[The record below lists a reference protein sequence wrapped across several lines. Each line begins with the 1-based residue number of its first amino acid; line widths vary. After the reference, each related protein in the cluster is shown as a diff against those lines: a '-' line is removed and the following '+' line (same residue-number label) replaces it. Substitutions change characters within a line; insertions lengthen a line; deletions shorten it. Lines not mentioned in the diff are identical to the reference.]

1 MTSVLRSLLLI
12 PLLTATAAHADW
24 SQRTLAGMQVQI
36 YTPQSM
42 GSYAGG
48 RGLMIGLHGCTQ
60 QATALAQHG
69 NWEAAAERRGVV
81 VALPQVPNGGV
92 IAGCWDYYGAN
103 HTRTTRHDGPVLNL
117 VTALLGDAALHIDPD
132 QVYVS
137 GLSSGA
143 GEAMVLGCLAPDVFA
158 GVGVNA
164 GPTIGTSSGEI
175 STVSTDR
182 ATGVRDCKAVAG
194 ASSPGFDTQLFSV
207 IAGTSD
213 FLVAQGYAALDAEVM
228 RTIYEDG
235 QGAFQSAPID
245 VPQLIGSTPQGTGTL
260 WSDPS
265 GPRVSLIMV
274 QGMGHAF
281 PAGNGT
287 GAEMSFIAQRGP
299 SWPDYLLDLFTLH
312 NRRVGGAPLVDA
324 GTPRVDSGTTPAD
337 AGSPPADAGFVLRDG
352 GLVAADAAPPHDA
365 GAGADRAPNPGPDAG
380 LASVDGALPD
390 PDGGSGDPD
399 MKGGCSCSSST
410 SGLPEALLGGL
421 FVLPLALLRRRSRR
435 AR

>member
-1 MTSVLRSLLLI
+1 MTLFRSRKLLLLL
-12 PLLTATAAHADW
+12 PLLSATAAHADW
-24 SQRTLAGMQVQI
+24 SQRTLAGMQVQL

-42 GSYAGG
+42 GSYASG

-117 VTALLGDAALHIDPD
+117 VTALLGDAGLNIDPD

-182 ATGVRDCKAVAG
+182 VTAVRDCKAVAG
-194 ASSPGFDTQLFSV
+194 RSSADFDTQLYSV

-245 VPQLIGSTPQGTGTL
+245 VPQLIGSMPQGTGTL
-260 WSDPS
+260 WSDAS

-312 NRRVGGAPLVDA
+312 NRRVSGTPRVDA
-324 GTPRVDSGTTPAD
+324 GTPRVD
-337 AGSPPADAGFVLRDG
+337 AGSAPADAGFVLRDG

-365 GAGADRAPNPGPDAG
+365 GPGADRGMGSDPDAG
-380 LASVDGALPD
+380 LASVDGAAAD
-390 PDGGSGDPD
+390 PDGGLGDPD
-399 MKGGCSCSSST
+399 MKGGCGCNSSG
-410 SGLPEALLGGL
+410 SGLSAVAGGAAL
-421 FVLPLALLRRRSRR
+421 FLPCLLLRRRARR
-435 AR
+435 AA